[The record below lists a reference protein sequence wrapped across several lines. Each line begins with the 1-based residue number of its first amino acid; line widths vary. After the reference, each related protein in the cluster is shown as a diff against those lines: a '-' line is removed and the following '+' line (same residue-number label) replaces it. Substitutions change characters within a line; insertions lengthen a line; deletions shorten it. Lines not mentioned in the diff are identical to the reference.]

1 MGHLWNELK
10 KWSYLRL
17 GQVSPIEG
25 RRWYES
31 KEQESKLRSW
41 RCGLRNKGTQ
51 ESSRRRQ
58 FMVRLLRRP
67 PPLVLVLPR
76 MWATVWASGENVC
89 QCQTNKQWL
98 WMPSLE
104 IWEKRGSER
113 ERDILR
119 DWEQRIMKGLE
130 RRRSGEICW
139 HMQESKASPHLTS
152 GEPPLSSHR
161 LLLPPTP
168 SNLKSSLFLFCLFI
182 LAYGS

>member
-113 ERDILR
+113 ERHTERLR
-119 DWEQRIMKGLE
+119 AENNERAWETE
-130 RRRSGEICW
+130 NRRDL
-139 HMQESKASPHLTS
+139 LTHAREQS
-152 GEPPLSSHR
+152 VSTSNFRRTSFIITPLA
-161 LLLPPTP
+161 TP
-168 SNLKSSLFLFCLFI
+168 SNPI
-182 LAYGS
+182 